1 MANYSADTDLG
12 LYLRESD
19 KLPPLYETH
28 TEAKRII
35 DAYLRSKGISDA
47 DILLLGTTTLA
58 QLKVASCYWV
68 LGTFF
73 GGFVGD
79 QGAAEAS
86 SRYLGQYQAQMSS
99 VYIEY
104 AGSEGTTSDTLT
116 SGDCLLG

>member
-1 MANYSADTDLG
+1 MANYSADTDLA
-12 LYLRESD
+12 LYLRESAN
-19 KLPPLYETH
+19 LPPLYDTH
-28 TEAKRII
+28 TEAKRVI
-35 DAYLRSKGISDA
+35 DAYLRSKGVTDA

-79 QGAAEAS
+79 AGASEAS
-86 SRYLGQYQAQMSS
+86 ERYLGQYSATMSA

-104 AGSEGTTSDTLT
+104 AGSEGTTADTLT
-116 SGDCLLG
+116 SGDCILG

>member
-12 LYLRESD
+12 LYLREVD
-19 KLPPLYETH
+19 NLPPLYDTH
-28 TEAKRII
+28 TEAKRVI
-35 DAYLRSKGISDA
+35 DAYLRSKGVSDA

-58 QLKVASCYWV
+58 QLKVASCYWT

-79 QGAAEAS
+79 AGASEAA
-86 SRYLGQYQAQMSS
+86 SRYMAGYQATMSAL
-99 VYIEY
+99 YIEY
-104 AGSEGTTSDTLT
+104 SGSEGTTSDVLS